1 MSKRKLIST
10 WRQVTKV
17 KLSKGGKMRIGSGI
31 YDTNSFT
38 PEKVYEVIGVVWYS
52 YEDRSGDY
60 CYLVQD
66 DSGTIEP
73 RAMKNFEVVEIKEK

>member
-1 MSKRKLIST
+1 MPQKKRIST

-17 KLSKGGKMRIGSGI
+17 KLSEAGKLLMGSGI
-31 YDTNSFT
+31 YDTSNFT
-38 PEKVYEVIGVVWYS
+38 AEKVYEVIGVVWYS

-60 CYLVQD
+60 CYLVQG